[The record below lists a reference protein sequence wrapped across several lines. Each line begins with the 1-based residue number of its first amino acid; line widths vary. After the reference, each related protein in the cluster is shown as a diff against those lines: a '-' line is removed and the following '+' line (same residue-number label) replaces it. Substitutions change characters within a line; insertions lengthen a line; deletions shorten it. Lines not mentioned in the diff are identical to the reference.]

1 MGVNMQQFPVFVL
14 NTIIAFT
21 SFDCSNFRERKKVE
35 KKAVTKNKNLGGG
48 EKKFFD
54 IFFSLNKIKR
64 NVSIVE
70 FCARR
75 RVIFL
80 KMFFSLIFSLEY
92 ANFCSILQSNQS
104 VVDFLGKW
112 WFLSRIDSKFTT
124 SVGRAHAIQKCAD
137 IDFFSG
143 NIIYNRSTSFR
154 QNAFCFV
161 SLRII

>member
-1 MGVNMQQFPVFVL
+1 LLQKERKSLTITIQFKLAKQESPRRISGWIFLDLKRKGVLSSWFF
-14 NTIIAFT
+14 FFGFF
-21 SFDCSNFRERKKVE
+21 SFQSFFSLPRCNGKKIFKGFWCENWRERKKVE

-64 NVSIVE
+64 NVSIVK

-80 KMFFSLIFSLEY
+80 KMFFSLEY

-104 VVDFLGKW
+104 VVDF
-112 WFLSRIDSKFTT
+112 F
-124 SVGRAHAIQKCAD
+124 
-137 IDFFSG
+137 
-143 NIIYNRSTSFR
+143 
-154 QNAFCFV
+154 
-161 SLRII
+161 

>member
-1 MGVNMQQFPVFVL
+1 VDFFRSLKEGCAIFLILFFWIFFSFQSFFSFPRCKGKKIFKGFWCE
-14 NTIIAFT
+14 NW
-21 SFDCSNFRERKKVE
+21 RERKKVE

-75 RVIFL
+75 RVIFS

-104 VVDFLGKW
+104 VVDFFRKMVVFIQDRPQIHDISRPSTRDPEMRRY
-112 WFLSRIDSKFTT
+112 WFLFW
-124 SVGRAHAIQKCAD
+124 
-137 IDFFSG
+137 
-143 NIIYNRSTSFR
+143 
-154 QNAFCFV
+154 
-161 SLRII
+161 